1 MTLLLLALLAPAA
14 APADPRAELL
24 LRNAVVYTLDPAR
37 PKAEAIAIAG
47 GRILA
52 AGSESE
58 VAALRGPA
66 TEVLDLGGAT
76 VIPGFVE
83 GHGHLLGLGELRTSV
98 DLRDAA
104 TYEEVVRRMAQAAA
118 QRPAG
123 EWVFGRGWHESKWSA
138 PPSVVVRGFPT
149 HAALSA
155 ATPNNPV
162 VLERADGHAM
172 IVNAR
177 VLEAM
182 QIGPATAVPSGGEI
196 VRDASGALTG
206 VLVDNAMGLVR
217 PPATSS
223 EERRRQ
229 LGLALE
235 ECLRKGVV
243 AFHDAGVPL
252 ADISL
257 YRGEAAAGRLPMR
270 IYVMAAG
277 LDTMKALGQPELD
290 LGGGMLTVRAVKL
303 MGDGAMGS
311 RGAALLEPY
320 LDDPGNS
327 GFFTTPPEEVLEAA
341 RYGLRH
347 GFQVNVH
354 AIGDRTNRMVLDQ
367 FEKAFAEAPQ
377 QRDPRFRIEHAQIL
391 DERDIPRFGR
401 LGVIASMQGIHCSSD
416 RPWAPSRIGDGRVAE
431 GLYVWQKLLRSG
443 ARILNGTDVPVED
456 VDPVKNFYAS
466 VTREKEDGTPKDGF
480 DPGQRMS
487 REEALRSMTLEP
499 AYGSF
504 LEREQ
509 GSIERGKRADLTVL
523 SRDLMTVPE
532 DEILGAQVLYTIV
545 AGRIRYRRP

>member
-182 QIGPATAVPSGGEI
+182 RIGPATAVPSGGEI

>member
-14 APADPRAELL
+14 VPADARAELL

-104 TYEEVVRRMAQAAA
+104 TYEEVVGRMARAAA

-545 AGRIRYRRP
+545 DGRIRYRRP

>member
-1 MTLLLLALLAPAA
+1 MTSLLLLLLAAPAA
-14 APADPRAELL
+14 DAKADLL

-37 PKAEAIAIAG
+37 PKAEAIAIAA
-47 GRILA
+47 GRVLGV
-52 AGSESE
+52 GSEAE
-58 VAALRGPA
+58 VEPHRGPA
-66 TEVLDLGGAT
+66 TRVLDLAGAT
-76 VIPGFVE
+76 LVPGFVE

-104 TYEEVVRRMAQAAA
+104 TWDEVVCRVAAAAA

-123 EWVFGRGWHESKWSA
+123 EWVFGRGWHESKWAA
-138 PPSVVVRGFPT
+138 PPRPVVRGFPT
-149 HAALSA
+149 HAALTA
-155 ATPNNPV
+155 ATPRNPV
-162 VLERADGHAM
+162 VLERADGHAL

-182 QIGPATAVPSGGEI
+182 QIGRGTAVPEGGEI
-196 VRDASGALTG
+196 VRDAAGAVTG
-206 VLVDNAMGLVR
+206 VLVDNAMALVK
-217 PPATSS
+217 PPAVSS

-235 ECLRKGVV
+235 ECLRKGVTG
-243 AFHDAGVPL
+243 FHDAGVPL

-257 YRGEAAAGRLPMR
+257 YRGEAAAGRLPLR
-270 IYVMAAG
+270 LYVMAAG
-277 LDTMKALGQPELD
+277 LATMKALGAPESG
-290 LGGGMLTVRAVKL
+290 LGGGMLTIRAVKL

-320 LDDPGNS
+320 LDDAGNS

-341 RYGLRH
+341 RYGLAH

-367 FEKAFAEAPQ
+367 FERAFAERPQ
-377 QRDPRFRIEHAQIL
+377 ARDPRFRVEHAQIL
-391 DERDIPRFGR
+391 DERDIPRFAR
-401 LGVIASMQGIHCSSD
+401 LGVIASMQGIHCTSD
-416 RPWAPSRIGDGRVAE
+416 RPWAASRIGEARVAE

-456 VDPVKNFYAS
+456 VDPVKNFHAS
-466 VTREKEDGTPKDGF
+466 VTREKEDGTPEDGF
-480 DPGQRMS
+480 DPSQRMS
-487 REEALRSMTLEP
+487 REETLRSMTLEP

-509 GSIERGKRADLTVL
+509 GSIERGKRADFTVL
-523 SRDLMTVPE
+523 SRDIMTVPE
-532 DEILGAQVLYTIV
+532 DQILGAEVLYTIV
-545 AGRIRYRRP
+545 DGRVRYQRP